1 MNVSFG
7 AKVPI
12 AKCQIQ
18 NEKTGKYE
26 SAVIYEIDCNDESDI
41 DTVTKPE
48 SEWKYAKFIQSDM
61 QEKIQYKNIYSGYNI
76 SSFYI
81 LENQDG
87 ETLGMSEMREFY
99 DGSYDL
105 TYLDTKKEKQ
115 YKYVGQTLLATTA
128 REAYK
133 KGTKVF
139 TICSAVLSALDFYTQ
154 VCGFKDC
161 GLFIPTMQRGEIPQ
175 FVRRT
180 ENRTKAPILDFVG

>member
-18 NEKTGKYE
+18 NVETGSYE
-26 SAVIYEIDCNDESDI
+26 PAVIYEIDCNDKSDI
-41 DTVTKPE
+41 NTVTKPA
-48 SEWKYAKFIQSDM
+48 SEWKYSKLIQKDM
-61 QEKIQYKNIYSGYNI
+61 QEKINYKKIYSGYDV

-81 LENQDG
+81 LENQYG
-87 ETLGMSEMREFY
+87 ETLGMSEMTEFY

-105 TYLDTKKEKQ
+105 TYLDTKNGKP

-139 TICSAVLSALDFYTQ
+139 TIYSAVLSALDFYTQ

-161 GLFIPTMQRGEIPQ
+161 GLFVPTMKRGEIPH
-175 FVRRT
+175 FVKQT
-180 ENRTKAPILDFVG
+180 ERRTKAPILDFVG